1 MEPMSHDRTMESSQ
15 VLGHIAQVLG
25 CDLLEARRAF
35 DSMRQSNS
43 RVLVFDRN
51 QGQWHGAAWMPSGE
65 VDQSRMIARRLADS
79 SKAASKADTVA
90 RKTAKD
96 LEKLDNEVAQ
106 LCKEMDSSLSQ
117 LDELRKTLG
126 ELVEAQKALAPLV
139 TKIDSDL
146 TTVYGRTGE
155 AEAQIQHLAKS
166 VGVPLLDLYAIPSD
180 LTL

>member
-1 MEPMSHDRTMESSQ
+1 MESSQ

-96 LEKLDNEVAQ
+96 LEKLDNEVAE
-106 LCKEMDSSLSQ
+106 LCKEMDSALSQ

>member
-1 MEPMSHDRTMESSQ
+1 MESSQ

>member
-1 MEPMSHDRTMESSQ
+1 MESSQ

-106 LCKEMDSSLSQ
+106 LCKEMDSSLNQ

-126 ELVEAQKALAPLV
+126 ELVEAQKALSEALDRVTPLV
-139 TKIDSDL
+139 AKIDSDL